1 MEGIDL
7 PLISDDEELDYDLL
21 DAPDIPSGFKVQAAT
36 SVSSVK
42 ADAKIV
48 DEATETPT
56 EASIH
61 QPARKRRTNETFDSD
76 ASDGEM
82 ACNVGEED
90 NEECGD
96 DNGESGADK
105 FFGRLAGRVKRLGDK
120 RQRLVSPTLEDE
132 EEVQDEE
139 IREQFLGGFEQILDG
154 KKDEQR
160 RNVSFFVF

>member
-1 MEGIDL
+1 
-7 PLISDDEELDYDLL
+7 
-21 DAPDIPSGFKVQAAT
+21 
-36 SVSSVK
+36 
-42 ADAKIV
+42 
-48 DEATETPT
+48 
-56 EASIH
+56 
-61 QPARKRRTNETFDSD
+61 
-76 ASDGEM
+76 M

-90 NEECGD
+90 NEGCED

-154 KKDEQR
+154 KKDEHR
-160 RNVSFFVF
+160 RNGCCFMSELDFGRVFLYFSTSLINQINVSLI